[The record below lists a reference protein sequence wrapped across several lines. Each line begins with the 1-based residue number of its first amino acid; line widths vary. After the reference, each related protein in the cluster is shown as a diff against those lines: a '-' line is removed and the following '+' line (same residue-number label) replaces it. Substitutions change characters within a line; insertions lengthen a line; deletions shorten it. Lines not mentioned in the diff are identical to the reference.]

1 MKRKWSLNN
10 SIKSQIIIS
19 FIVVI
24 LFIGILLAGVVTIQI
39 SMSNELNDLHDANS
53 NILSLNEDVHS
64 LKTLTEQYLSTKTT
78 EALEGIHDIMNALNL
93 TIYEMKTTPPSSQI
107 NMKIRDIGYLTEGL
121 VNHVNIALRAKMDAN
136 IDEYTEN
143 FERIGLLTE
152 YVDTQCAAVNALMA
166 EENILVIQRHD
177 ERQFQFYQI
186 AVLFIL
192 LVAIECSVY
201 IVVST
206 RAIADPII
214 EMADHAKALAQGNFD
229 VDDIVYKSHDEVAAL
244 ATTFNQMKSDIRK
257 NIYKMEQQQQLELEL
272 VEKESENYRIELML
286 QDAQLVAM
294 QSQIQPHFLFNTIN
308 AGLQIAYSE
317 SADKTMEYFN
327 QMSDLLRYSLQN
339 FWEPVPL
346 RSEIEQIY
354 RYFHIMRTRFG
365 NCITFQVIEN
375 LDETVQNQLMVPC
388 MILQPLVENCYAHG
402 VKDQQR
408 PGEITVVLGTYQG
421 RYVVRIIDNGKGM
434 SSEMVE
440 HLLDMHADT
449 GRNVR
454 DTHRGLGVRNV
465 IGRLRN
471 YYKREDVIE
480 IYSEEGNGTEIILML
495 EEESHETVRRG

>member
-1 MKRKWSLNN
+1 MKRKWSWNS
-10 SIKSQIIIS
+10 SIKSQIVLS

-24 LFIGILLAGVVTIQI
+24 LFVGVLLAGVAAIQI
-39 SMSNELNDLHDANS
+39 SMSNELNDLYDANS

-78 EALEGIHDIMNALNL
+78 EALEGIHDIMNGLNL
-93 TIYEMKTTPPSSQI
+93 TIYEMKTVPPSSQI
-107 NMKIRDIGYLTEGL
+107 NMKIRDIGYLTESL
-121 VNHVNIALRAKMDAN
+121 INHINIALRAKMDSN

-143 FERIGLLTE
+143 FERIVLLTE
-152 YVDTQCAAVNALMA
+152 YVDTQCGAVNALMA
-166 EENILVIQRHD
+166 EQNILVIQRHD

-192 LVAIECSVY
+192 LVAIECGAY

-206 RAIADPII
+206 RAIANPII
-214 EMADHAKALAQGNFD
+214 EMADHAKELARGNFD
-229 VDDIVYKSHDEVAAL
+229 VDDVVCVSHDEVAAL
-244 ATTFNQMKSDIRK
+244 AATFNQMKSDIRK
-257 NIYKMEQQQQLELEL
+257 NIHKMEQQQQLELEL
-272 VEKESENYRIELML
+272 IEKESENYRIELML

-317 SADKTMEYFN
+317 SADRTMEYFN

-339 FWEPVPL
+339 FWEPVTL
-346 RSEIEQIY
+346 RLEIEQIY
-354 RYFHIMRTRFG
+354 RYFYIMKTRFG
-365 NCITFQVIEN
+365 DWITFRVIEN
-375 LDETVQNQLMVPC
+375 IEESVQNQLRVPC

-408 PGEITVVLGTYQG
+408 PGEISVVLGTYQG
-421 RYVVRIIDNGKGM
+421 RYAVRIIDNGKGM
-434 SSEMVE
+434 SPETIE
-440 HLLDMHADT
+440 HLLDMHAT
-449 GRNVR
+449 TVRSPR

-465 IGRLRN
+465 IGRLQN

-480 IYSEEGNGTEIILML
+480 IYSEEGMGTEIILML
-495 EEESHETVRRG
+495 EEESHETVSCG